1 MHNTPKLMNTLKQVL
16 RGKFIALS
24 AYINK
29 TKLQRFHTSKLT
41 AYLKILEQKE
51 EIDPKVVFRKK

>member
-1 MHNTPKLMNTLKQVL
+1 MNTLKQVL